1 MFKDK
6 LIYVRNEDTSHGE
19 ASKIEME
26 IPEDLTISEYRIVCM
41 RMAAALGYH
50 PNSIKRA
57 FGEEDQEELSS
68 FNEEFDKIM
77 GGLFGKE

>member
-1 MFKDK
+1 MFTDK
-6 LIYVRNEDTSHGE
+6 LIYVRNKDTSHGE

-26 IPEDLTISEYRIVCM
+26 ISQDLTISEYKIVCM

-57 FGEEDQEELSS
+57 FGDEEQGDSSYLNEEL
-68 FNEEFDKIM
+68 NKIM
-77 GGLFGKE
+77 RGLFGEE